1 MDLRRAAV
9 AAARQASLL
18 LVVAVCAGLLATC
31 AAVLRGAVYETRAL
45 VNVGQLLG
53 DQEAFSNAERADRR
67 VANELVV
74 AGDPGLAHLAS
85 RRLGGVDVEDLRR
98 NVSVEQLAGTDSI
111 AFTARGETPRA
122 ASTTAR
128 QYAASYAAARLD
140 QRRAALTAEADE
152 VARELEVLQRRI
164 STLSDDDLPQTASQR
179 AALEERY
186 TAVADQQLELRR
198 RSGLEQAPEQ
208 FVLSPPVPQEPAGP
222 GPLVWGLLAAA
233 LSLALGAAVVALRH
247 RIHDPVEH
255 RSEVEAAG
263 LPVLA
268 EVPPARNPWGR
279 SPDPAWAVQAAAL
292 ALAARDPALG
302 VITVVSVEDQDTS
315 ELVGALTAGLSE
327 QGSWPVRPASAPR
340 PGGGG
345 GGDEGRARLPAPRVH
360 VADTPTSSRR
370 GLASVRRSDLVV
382 VVVVRGV
389 TRRAELARVLD
400 QLQHLTTAPCL
411 ALLVN
416 EEGWGRGTEQ
426 PAPPPVEQFA

>member
-1 MDLRRAAV
+1 
-9 AAARQASLL
+9 
-18 LVVAVCAGLLATC
+18 
-31 AAVLRGAVYETRAL
+31 
-45 VNVGQLLG
+45 
-53 DQEAFSNAERADRR
+53 
-67 VANELVV
+67 
-74 AGDPGLAHLAS
+74 
-85 RRLGGVDVEDLRR
+85 
-98 NVSVEQLAGTDSI
+98 
-111 AFTARGETPRA
+111 
-122 ASTTAR
+122 
-128 QYAASYAAARLD
+128 
-140 QRRAALTAEADE
+140 
-152 VARELEVLQRRI
+152 
-164 STLSDDDLPQTASQR
+164 
-179 AALEERY
+179 
-186 TAVADQQLELRR
+186 
-198 RSGLEQAPEQ
+198 
-208 FVLSPPVPQEPAGP
+208 
-222 GPLVWGLLAAA
+222 
-233 LSLALGAAVVALRH
+233 
-247 RIHDPVEH
+247 
-255 RSEVEAAG
+255 
-263 LPVLA
+263 
-268 EVPPARNPWGR
+268 
-279 SPDPAWAVQAAAL
+279 VQAAAL